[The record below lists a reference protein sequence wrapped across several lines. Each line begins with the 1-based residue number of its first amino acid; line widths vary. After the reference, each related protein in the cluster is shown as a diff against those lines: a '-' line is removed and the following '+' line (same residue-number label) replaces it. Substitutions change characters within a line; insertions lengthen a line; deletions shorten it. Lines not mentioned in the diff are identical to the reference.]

1 MKSLALAGAAVLAVA
16 LPASTSAQSMPS
28 DNAAASDQQSAYQ
41 TWPPERQRS
50 YDAWPADVQSYFWTL
65 TPREQA
71 GWWLLTDDQRT
82 RIHAMTPQQ
91 RAQAWNAISAQL
103 ASSRAGYGNTA
114 ANGGSRANSGEI
126 RWVSNAVVQPIANDE
141 DIYDGGKIPICEE
154 NEFDNC
160 MNAWAAG
167 LRGPGVERPLDY
179 WPGEKSG
186 SRD

>member
-1 MKSLALAGAAVLAVA
+1 MKSLAFASAAVLAAA
-16 LPASTSAQSMPS
+16 LPVTISAQMMPPG
-28 DNAAASDQQSAYQ
+28 NAAASDQQSAYQ

-65 TPREQA
+65 NSREQA

-82 RIHAMTPQQ
+82 QIYAMTPQQ
-91 RAQAWNAISAQL
+91 RAQAWTAITAQL
-103 ASSRAGYGNTA
+103 ASSPSSYGNTA
-114 ANGGSRANSGEI
+114 VNGDSRANSGEI

-141 DIYDGGKIPICEE
+141 NNYDGGKIPICEE

-160 MNAWAAG
+160 MNAWEAG

-179 WPGEKSG
+179 WPGENWNP
-186 SRD
+186 RD